1 MVTNPKDKQREY
13 SQKYRKI
20 HKGETKI
27 CECGIDVG
35 ILGMS
40 KHLNSKRHNMAVT
53 NLRKN

>member
-20 HKGETKI
+20 HKGETSV